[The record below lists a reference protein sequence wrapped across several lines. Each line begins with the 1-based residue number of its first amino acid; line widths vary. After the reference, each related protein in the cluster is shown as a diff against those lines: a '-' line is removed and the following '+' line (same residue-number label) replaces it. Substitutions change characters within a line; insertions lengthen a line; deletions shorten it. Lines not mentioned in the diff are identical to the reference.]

1 MNAGAT
7 SGIAIHS
14 GGNARCWSDRRLPA
28 SCPRRSVMARLVV
41 HLENGSAMDTQSRQP
56 LTFEPPGPGSWDLD
70 TLHFPRPVTAY
81 WAEMQPEPF
90 GLGYA
95 DMTAYYGAPI
105 QTRRTAYVNGFCYGQ
120 MQPVS
125 PEAFPDRV
133 QRAAEVFDRK
143 LWRDSAQEWQEIR
156 KPASVNANREIQAID
171 PGELVDKE
179 LADHLLRCRD
189 NHVLMI
195 RQHMAFTGTA
205 VIPPGDFLAHARQ
218 WTGLPTVKLLGLMRG
233 ASEVSG
239 GTSSQH
245 AALVAAYRADAAA
258 GKALGSDE
266 ESGALLERLRREPS
280 ATGGALNDYLD
291 FVGYRLLDGFDIS
304 NHCALELPDVL
315 LRSIRTAI
323 DESAVASDFDQQ
335 VADVRSY
342 VPEVYRED
350 FDALLVEARVG
361 YSVRDER
368 GVYGDIWASGLMR
381 RAALAAGRRLAERGR
396 LHDPE
401 HFVFADIDEMCAMLD
416 GARTPTAEEL
426 EARHTYHR
434 TYTARD
440 APMHLGDSPPPM
452 PDPSALPPP
461 MARLMAAIG
470 TAMGEMFAVSE
481 EAHEETVIRGL
492 GASSGVREGIARRVA
507 AAGDFDRIQRG
518 DVLLTEATTEAFNI
532 LLPLLSAIVTDS
544 GGALSHAAIVSREYG
559 IPGVV
564 GTRDAT
570 ERVADGTL
578 VRVDGDAGT
587 VTVLE

>member
-570 ERVADGTL
+570 ERIADGTV

-587 VTVLE
+587 VTVLG

>member
-1 MNAGAT
+1 
-7 SGIAIHS
+7 
-14 GGNARCWSDRRLPA
+14 
-28 SCPRRSVMARLVV
+28 
-41 HLENGSAMDTQSRQP
+41 MDIQTKQQ

-70 TLHFPRPVTAY
+70 PLHFPRPVTAY
-81 WAEMQPEPF
+81 WAEMHPEPF
-90 GLGYA
+90 SLGFA
-95 DMTAYYGAPI
+95 DMAAYYGVPI
-105 QTRRTAYVNGFCYGQ
+105 QTRLTAYVNGFCYGQ
-120 MQPVS
+120 MEPVP

-143 LWRDSAQEWQEIR
+143 LWRDSAREWQEVS
-156 KPASVNANREIQAID
+156 KPASVKANREIQAID
-171 PGELVDKE
+171 PDR
-179 LADHLLRCRD
+179 LADADLVTHLTRCRD
-189 NHVLMI
+189 NHVSMI

-205 VIPPGDFLAHARQ
+205 VISPGDFLARTKQ

-239 GTSSQH
+239 GGSPQH
-245 AALVAAYRADAAA
+245 AALVTAYRADGAARR
-258 GKALGSDE
+258 ALGSDE
-266 ESGALLERLRREPS
+266 EAGALLERLRREPGV
-280 ATGGALNDYLD
+280 TGQALDDYLD

-304 NHCALELPDVL
+304 NRCALELPDVL

-323 DESAVASDFDQQ
+323 DETAMVSDLDQQ
-335 VADVRSY
+335 VAEVRSH
-342 VPEVYRED
+342 VPEEHREEY
-350 FDALLVEARVG
+350 DALLQEARVG

-381 RAALAAGRRLAERGR
+381 RAALSAGRRLAERGR

-401 HFVFADIDEMCAMLD
+401 DFVFADFDDMCTMLE
-416 GARTPTAEEL
+416 GAPTPTGDEL
-426 EARHTYHR
+426 AARHAYHR
-434 TYTARD
+434 TYTAKD
-440 APMHLGDSPPPM
+440 APVHVGDSPPPM

-470 TAMGEMFAVSE
+470 TAMDEMFAVSE

-507 AAGDFDRIQRG
+507 GPADFDRIQRG

-532 LLPLLSAIVTDS
+532 LLPLLGAIVTDS
-544 GGALSHAAIVSREYG
+544 GGALSHAAIISREYG

-570 ERVADGTL
+570 ERIADGT
-578 VRVDGDAGT
+578 VVQVDGDAGT
-587 VTVLE
+587 VTVLG